1 MPRIS
6 TSQGGAIVNDNA
18 RGILSVLTACT
29 AFVINDA
36 MVKLASVELP
46 SGEIIFIRG
55 ALATVMLSIGVLLL
69 GASRPLSLLTAP
81 MMLVR
86 LGSSAAATV
95 FIVIC
100 LRHLPLATVNTVLQV
115 TPLAVTAGAALVFR
129 ERVSLQRWAAALTG
143 FLGVALIVRPDA
155 ASFGAGTSFVLIALL
170 FTTIRDLTTR
180 GLADDIPSIFVA
192 AASAVAISAAGFAVA
207 PFDDPWGWPSQRAWV
222 WLTLAAGCLFIAT
235 TFMVVALRTGEV
247 SVVAPFRYVPV
258 PLSILLGWWW
268 WNEVPDRIACL
279 GIVLVLAAGLYVLNR
294 ERLSMTS
301 AKITS
306 ADRSPAE

>member
-1 MPRIS
+1 M
-6 TSQGGAIVNDNA
+6 NDNA
-18 RGILSVLTACT
+18 RGILSVLIACT

-36 MVKLASVELP
+36 MVKLASAELP

-86 LGSSAAATV
+86 LASSAASTV
-95 FIVIC
+95 FIVIS

-115 TPLAVTAGAALVFR
+115 TPLAVTAGAAVVFR
-129 ERVSLQRWAAALTG
+129 ERVSLPRWAAALTG

-155 ASFGAGTSFVLIALL
+155 ASFGAGASFVLIALL
-170 FTTIRDLTTR
+170 FSTTRDLTTR
-180 GLADDIPSIFVA
+180 GLASDIPSIFVA
-192 AASAVAISAAGFAVA
+192 AASAAAISAAGVSVA
-207 PFDDPWGWPSQRAWV
+207 PFDDAWCWPSERAWV

-235 TFMVVALRTGEV
+235 TFLIVALRTGEV

-258 PLSILLGWWW
+258 PLSILLGWWG

-279 GIVLVLAAGLYVLNR
+279 GIVLVLAASLYVLTR
-294 ERLSMTS
+294 ERLSLTDP
-301 AKITS
+301 KTTIV
-306 ADRSPAE
+306 DRSPTQ

>member
-1 MPRIS
+1 V
-6 TSQGGAIVNDNA
+6 TDNA
-18 RGILSVLTACT
+18 RGILAVLAAST
-29 AFVINDA
+29 AFVVNDA

-55 ALATVMLSIGVLLL
+55 ALATVMLSLGVLVL
-69 GASRPLSLLTAP
+69 GAGRPLSLLATP

-86 LGSSAAATV
+86 LGSSAGATV
-95 FIVIC
+95 FIVIG
-100 LRHLPLATVNTVLQV
+100 LRHLPLATVNSVLQV

-143 FLGVALIVRPDA
+143 FLGVGLIVRPDA
-155 ASFGAGTSFVLIALL
+155 ASFGVGASFVLIALL
-170 FTTIRDLTTR
+170 FTTVRDLTTR
-180 GLADDIPSIFVA
+180 GLASDIPSIFVA
-192 AASAVAISAAGFAVA
+192 AGSAVAISVAGFAVA
-207 PFDDPWGWPSQRAWV
+207 PFDDPWRWPSELAW
-222 WLTLAAGCLFIAT
+222 LCLALAAGCLFIAT
-235 TFMVVALRTGEV
+235 TFMIVALRTAEV

-279 GIVLVLAAGLYVLNR
+279 GIALVLAAGLYVVNR
-294 ERLSMTS
+294 ERFGLTS
-301 AKITS
+301 AKTTT

>member
-1 MPRIS
+1 MPRIL
-6 TSQGGAIVNDNA
+6 TRQGGAIVNDNA

-36 MVKLASVELP
+36 MVKLAGAELP

-55 ALATVMLSIGVLLL
+55 ALATMMVSIGVLLL

-86 LGSSAAATV
+86 LGSSAAAIV

-143 FLGVALIVRPDA
+143 FLGVALMVRPDA
-155 ASFGAGTSFVLIALL
+155 ASIGAGASFVLVALL

-180 GLADDIPSIFVA
+180 GLAGDIPSIFVA
-192 AASAVAISAAGFAVA
+192 AASAAAISAAGFAVA
-207 PFDDPWGWPSQRAWV
+207 PFDDPWRWPSERAWV

-235 TFMVVALRTGEV
+235 TFMVVALSHRRGFGGGSLPLPAGAPV
-247 SVVAPFRYVPV
+247 HSPGLVVVERGAGSDCLPWDCPRARGG
-258 PLSILLGWWW
+258 PLRAQ
-268 WNEVPDRIACL
+268 PR
-279 GIVLVLAAGLYVLNR
+279 AAQLDQCKDHVHR
-294 ERLSMTS
+294 
-301 AKITS
+301 
-306 ADRSPAE
+306 